1 MAYISFI
8 AILFGAAGVVGG
20 IEVGNMTGTVA
31 AAVIHIGGIIAMA
44 VAKQKE
50 EAEDG
55 ADLCDEDGQ
64 VSVRGGIDNADS
76 GADQGKDIREGGR
89 F

>member
-20 IEVGNMTGTVA
+20 IETENMTGTVA
-31 AAVIHIGGIIAMA
+31 AAAIHIGGIIAMA
-44 VAKQKE
+44 LAKRKE

-55 ADLCDEDGQ
+55 ADRCDEDGQ
-64 VSVRGGIDNADS
+64 ASGRGGTDHADS

>member
-20 IEVGNMTGTVA
+20 IETENMAGTVA

-50 EAEDG
+50 EAENG

-64 VSVRGGIDNADS
+64 ASGRGGMDHADS
-76 GADQGKDIREGGR
+76 GADQGEDIPQRGGV
-89 F
+89 

>member
-20 IEVGNMTGTVA
+20 IESENMTGTVA
-31 AAVIHIGGIIAMA
+31 AVVIHIGGIITMA
-44 VAKQKE
+44 VAKRKE

-64 VSVRGGIDNADS
+64 ASGRGGMDHADS
-76 GADQGKDIREGGR
+76 GADQGKDIPQRGR
-89 F
+89 V

>member
-20 IEVGNMTGTVA
+20 IETENMTGTVA
-31 AAVIHIGGIIAMA
+31 AAAIHIGGIIAM
-44 VAKQKE
+44 VLAKRRE

-64 VSVRGGIDNADS
+64 ASGRGGMDHTDS
-76 GADQGKDIREGGR
+76 GADQGKDIPQRGR
-89 F
+89 V